1 MRRFDLGDP
10 VPLRYIATDPATGA
24 AVAVTGAFLLTKPSG
39 TTYDGVPQTGGTGVL
54 DVVIP
59 AAQVNVQGRYKY
71 VWTIS
76 GGVEDTEDGYFYI
89 AVAEDEA
96 PPLASF
102 GMLARK
108 LGGLPE
114 DFDEVERDRGE
125 YLLDEASEL
134 IRDVAGKT
142 WLTTD
147 NALDGVPRRV
157 ASICVAAAA
166 RAFENPHGLSQRSLG
181 DSAKSYDR
189 AGREGGEVV
198 YLTDAEESAIRKAAG
213 GSSFVAVTLTSPYSA
228 DAGDLDVWGQVTAE

>member
-10 VPLRYIATDPATGA
+10 VPLRYVATDPDTGA
-24 AVAVTGAFLLTKPSG
+24 PVGISGTFTLTKPSG
-39 TTYDGVPQTGGTGVL
+39 AIYAGVPTSGGTGIL

-59 AAQVNVQGRYKY
+59 QVEVATVGRYLFE
-71 VWTIS
+71 WDITT
-76 GGVEDTEDGYFYI
+76 GVLDTEFGYFYV
-89 AVAEDEA
+89 AVAEDDA

-114 DFDEVERDRGE
+114 DFDETERDRGE
-125 YLLDEASEL
+125 YLLAEASDL
-134 IRDVAGKT
+134 IRDVAEKT
-142 WLTTD
+142 WLTAA

-166 RAFENPHGLSQRSLG
+166 RAFENPHGLTQRSLG
-181 DSAKSYDR
+181 DSSKSYDR
-189 AGREGGEVV
+189 SKREGGEVV
-198 YLTDAEESAIRKAAG
+198 YLTDEEEAAIRKAAG
-213 GSSFVAVTLTSPYSA
+213 ISSFVAVTLTSPYSA